1 MYYRYVPVERDLS
14 LTAGSLVPSSKHEWT
29 IGWPLSGCWGLNL
42 LSFRFQFITFD
53 QILMVVLFL
62 LWLKKLWLLFWNI
75 AWINRI
81 HKENG
86 SKPHKVLHYAVKQ
99 HLYFPLDLCHYI
111 KYNERYQPT
120 FKYNKVKITAVS
132 VFRNLLIS
140 NGLFFTSEP
149 VKQFLTKANTCL
161 SKRGTDQLYPHTANP
176 KLPHKTSWF
185 CRTFKRNL
193 KHSCFCWTPG

>member
-1 MYYRYVPVERDLS
+1 MHWVMTGIQVVTTICPLMSINLLNVLQVCSCWKGRLS
-14 LTAGSLVPSSKHEWT
+14 NSRFSGSLIQAWVNHQ
-29 IGWPLSGCWGLNL
+29 L

-75 AWINRI
+75 PWINPI
-81 HKENG
+81 NKENG

-111 KYNERYQPT
+111 KYNGRYQPT

-132 VFRNLLIS
+132 VFRNLFIS
-140 NGLFFTSEP
+140 NSHFRTSQT
-149 VKQFLTKANTCL
+149 VSYK
-161 SKRGTDQLYPHTANP
+161 SKHM
-176 KLPHKTSWF
+176 F
-185 CRTFKRNL
+185 V
-193 KHSCFCWTPG
+193 

>member
-81 HKENG
+81 NKENG

-140 NGLFFTSEP
+140 NGLFFHFRTSQT
-149 VKQFLTKANTCL
+149 VSYK
-161 SKRGTDQLYPHTANP
+161 SKHM
-176 KLPHKTSWF
+176 F
-185 CRTFKRNL
+185 V
-193 KHSCFCWTPG
+193 